1 MTFHDA
7 FQFFDLSYV
16 MTQGGPGD
24 ATRTIVYYIYFTGFR
39 FFRFGYAST
48 VALLL
53 FAILALLTFIQVR
66 LSGRW
71 VFYQ

>member
-1 MTFHDA
+1 MIGA

-24 ATRTIVYYIYFTGFR
+24 ATRTIVYYIYDTAFH
-39 FFRFGYAST
+39 FFRFGYGST
-48 VALLL
+48 IAVLL
-53 FAILALLTFIQVR
+53 FVILAVLTFIQVR
-66 LSGRW
+66 ASRRW